1 MARPAEAVKSP
12 AEAAYAL
19 NCLCRHRKL
28 GERAPG
34 SVCTWTCSSVG
45 RATRLHRV
53 GRRFESGRVHH
64 KLRIRTLDLL
74 RTAKQLEGKVMSDD
88 RVAIPEELAEALS
101 QHEVAEKIFTTLPPS
116 HQKEYLRWIGEA
128 RRAETRRRRAARAV
142 EMMIDKHG

>member
-64 KLRIRTLDLL
+64 KLRIQTL
-74 RTAKQLEGKVMSDD
+74 G
-88 RVAIPEELAEALS
+88 LS
-101 QHEVAEKIFTTLPPS
+101 NRGRGRIIT
-116 HQKEYLRWIGEA
+116 
-128 RRAETRRRRAARAV
+128 
-142 EMMIDKHG
+142 

>member
-28 GERAPG
+28 GERALG

-53 GRRFESGRVHH
+53 GRRFEYGRVHH
-64 KLRIRTLDLL
+64 KLPPPRPVADAVGEVPQARLANRWHWSAWVPKCWGRCCPRTM
-74 RTAKQLEGKVMSDD
+74 T
-88 RVAIPEELAEALS
+88 
-101 QHEVAEKIFTTLPPS
+101 
-116 HQKEYLRWIGEA
+116 
-128 RRAETRRRRAARAV
+128 
-142 EMMIDKHG
+142 